1 MIRLT
6 TDGYWRLSIGA
17 RRRVDDWLEATG
29 LRPTRVVE
37 VTVEDEGGRSVL
49 VRYLASDPDTGDLL
63 VRDGEPVTELR
74 RVDVA
79 DPFPIEALAPPM

>member
-1 MIRLT
+1 MIRLDV
-6 TDGYWRLSIGA
+6 DGYWRLSIGA
-17 RRRVDDWLEATG
+17 RRLVDDWLEASG

-49 VRYLASDPDTGDLL
+49 VRCLAGDPDTGSLL

-74 RVDVA
+74 RVEVT
-79 DPFPIEALAPPM
+79 DPFPVEVLAPPM